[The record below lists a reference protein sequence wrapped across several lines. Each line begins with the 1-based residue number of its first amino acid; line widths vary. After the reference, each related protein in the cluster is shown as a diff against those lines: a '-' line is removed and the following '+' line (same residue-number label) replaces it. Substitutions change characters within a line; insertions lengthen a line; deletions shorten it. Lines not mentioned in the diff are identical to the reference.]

1 MDARDFTI
9 MVADDDRRIRQ
20 MLVTY
25 LKGHGYNLMEAE
37 DGEAALD
44 LYYANSNQIDLIL
57 LDVMMPKR
65 DGFEV
70 LEELRDSSLV
80 PVIMVTAKDQEYD
93 QIRGFK
99 LGADDYISKPFS
111 PTVLL
116 ARVET
121 VLRRCSPKAQK
132 NEVLRAGSV
141 ELLMKSKCMKLD
153 GEMVLLTQKEFDLL
167 AYFMTNPREVLSR
180 NQILNANWNY
190 DYEGDP
196 RTVDTHIKQLRHK
209 MKAAGRYIR
218 TVHGRGYLFDGPV
231 E

>member
-1 MDARDFTI
+1 MDARNFTI

-25 LKGHGYNLMEAE
+25 LKGHGYHLMEAE

-65 DGFEV
+65 DGFAV

-132 NEVLRAGSV
+132 NEVLRAGIV
-141 ELLMKSKCMKLD
+141 ELQMKSKCMKLD
-153 GEMVLLTQKEFDLL
+153 GETVLLTQKEFDLL